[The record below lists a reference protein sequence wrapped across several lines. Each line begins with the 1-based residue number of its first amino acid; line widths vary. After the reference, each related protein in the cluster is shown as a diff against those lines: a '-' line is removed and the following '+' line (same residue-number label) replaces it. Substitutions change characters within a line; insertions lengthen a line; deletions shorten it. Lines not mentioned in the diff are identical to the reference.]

1 MSLLL
6 KEKILILNNLKI
18 IHPKILKLSL
28 KKIIYEEKQE
38 IFIKKVTAHLIT
50 IGIKDTLY

>member
-28 KKIIYEEKQE
+28 KKIIYEEMQE